1 MDSKGSGAERLLEAA
16 LAHVPFDGW
25 SETTFRA
32 AVADAGIDPALAR
45 AICPRRALDLALAY
59 HRQGD
64 ARMAAAL
71 AGEDLSALRFRDR
84 VARAVRLR
92 LEGADRETVRRG
104 AALFA
109 LPQNAAAGAALIWG
123 TADAI
128 WTALGDRSGDI
139 NWYSKRAT
147 LGAVFS
153 ATTLYWLG
161 DESAGQ
167 EATWAFLDRRVADVM
182 QIEKVKAKLRDNP
195 LVRTLMAGPFAVLDR
210 VRAPRG
216 AGGAAEAGD
225 SAGGR

>member
-1 MDSKGSGAERLLEAA
+1 MDSTDSGAERLLQAA
-16 LAHVPFDGW
+16 LSHVPFDGW
-25 SETTFRA
+25 SEATFRA

-45 AICPRRALDLALAY
+45 VICPRGALDLAVSW

-64 ARMAAAL
+64 ARMVAAL
-71 AGEDLSALRFRDR
+71 AAEDLAALRFRDR
-84 VARAVRLR
+84 VAQAVRLR
-92 LEGADRETVRRG
+92 LEAADRETVRRG

-128 WTALGDRSGDI
+128 WTALGDRSDDI

-147 LGAVFS
+147 LGAVYS
-153 ATTLYWLG
+153 ATVLYWLG

-167 EATWAFLDRRVADVM
+167 AATWAFLDRRIEDVM
-182 QIEKVKAKLRDNP
+182 RFEKFKAQMRDNP
-195 LVRTLMAGPFAVLDR
+195 LAKVLMAGPMAVLDR

-216 AGGAAEAGD
+216 AGGASEGP
-225 SAGGR
+225 R

>member
-1 MDSKGSGAERLLEAA
+1 MDSTDSGAERLLQAA
-16 LAHVPFDGW
+16 LSHVPFDGW
-25 SETTFRA
+25 SEATFRA

-45 AICPRRALDLALAY
+45 VICPRGALDLAVSW

-71 AGEDLSALRFRDR
+71 AGEDLAALRFRDR
-84 VARAVRLR
+84 VTRAVRLR

-128 WTALGDRSGDI
+128 WTALGDRSDDI

-147 LGAVFS
+147 LGAVYS

-161 DESAGQ
+161 DESEGQ
-167 EATWAFLDRRVADVM
+167 AATWAFLDRRIEDVM
-182 QIEKVKAKLRDNP
+182 RFEKFKAQMRDNP
-195 LVRTLMAGPFAVLDR
+195 LAKMLMAGPMAVLDR
-210 VRAPRG
+210 VRAPRD
-216 AGGAAEAGD
+216 AGGAAR
-225 SAGGR
+225 GR